1 MGIRHHSTARHSPR
15 PSAYVLR
22 NARLKRVKKR
32 VRDFFGTVNRKGHE
46 HITLM
51 IASHSANTPVFTLR
65 ISKYIILFIAGVL
78 AVTITFSVS
87 AFIEK
92 GTTDPE
98 IERLERNIERCEETL
113 ELFSR
118 NVRTLESSTA
128 KFSDAIKPLAAI
140 TGVRTFERMSLFEGA
155 SATPGEVHMADT
167 TSDRFGKDI
176 RRLDQINLDILRASQ
191 QSSRMNTLIW
201 SMRRYYRFQFFRHI
215 ERDPKTFTPSF
226 WPVDNGGTITS
237 PFGQRF
243 NFFIGQYADHSA
255 VDIAHARGTI
265 IRATAPGVVSRVDNE
280 PGGYGLYVEVKHQDG
295 YITRYAHLD
304 RQEVLTGDLVYQGQI
319 IGRMGHTGLAT
330 GDHVHYEVVK
340 DGEYL
345 DPEEFMENKFKP
357 WDLPQP

>member
-1 MGIRHHSTARHSPR
+1 MGSRPTSPARRGSP
-15 PSAYVLR
+15 PAAYVIR
-22 NARLKRVKKR
+22 NARIKRAKKR
-32 VRDFFGTVNRKGHE
+32 IRDFFSQINRKGHE

-65 ISKYIILFIAGVL
+65 ISKYIVLFIAVVL
-78 AVTITFSVS
+78 AVTVSFSVS

-98 IERLERNIERCEETL
+98 IERLERNIEQYEETL
-113 ELFSR
+113 DLFSR
-118 NVRTLESSTA
+118 NVRSLESSLSKFIDHA
-128 KFSDAIKPLAAI
+128 KPFAAM
-140 TGVRTFERMSLFEGA
+140 TGVRNYDRMYLFEGA
-155 SATPGEVHMADT
+155 SAVPGEIRFSSPAD
-167 TSDRFGKDI
+167 DRYAEDI
-176 RRLDQINLDILRASQ
+176 QRLDQINLHILRAAQ
-191 QSSRMNTLIW
+191 QSERFKTLLW
-201 SMRRYYRFQFFRHI
+201 SMRRYYRFQFFRQI
-215 ERDPKTFTPSF
+215 ERDPKTFIPSF

-237 PFGQRF
+237 PFGQRY
-243 NFFIGQYADHSA
+243 NFFISQYADHNA
-255 VDIAHARGTI
+255 VDIAHSRGTI

-280 PGGYGLYVEVKHQDG
+280 PGGYGLYVEVKHKDG

-304 RQEVLTGDLVYQGQI
+304 AQEVFTGDLVYQGQI

>member
-1 MGIRHHSTARHSPR
+1 MGIRHHSTARHSTR

-140 TGVRTFERMSLFEGA
+140 TESGPSSGCPSLRGRRPLPVKSTWRIPQATDLARISGVSTRSISIFSGHHNSL
-155 SATPGEVHMADT
+155 
-167 TSDRFGKDI
+167 
-176 RRLDQINLDILRASQ
+176 
-191 QSSRMNTLIW
+191 
-201 SMRRYYRFQFFRHI
+201 
-215 ERDPKTFTPSF
+215 
-226 WPVDNGGTITS
+226 
-237 PFGQRF
+237 
-243 NFFIGQYADHSA
+243 
-255 VDIAHARGTI
+255 RG
-265 IRATAPGVVSRVDNE
+265 
-280 PGGYGLYVEVKHQDG
+280 
-295 YITRYAHLD
+295 
-304 RQEVLTGDLVYQGQI
+304 
-319 IGRMGHTGLAT
+319 
-330 GDHVHYEVVK
+330 
-340 DGEYL
+340 
-345 DPEEFMENKFKP
+345 
-357 WDLPQP
+357 